1 MPKKLVKR
9 SPGRPRI
16 ADYTVLVRLEEEDIA
31 HLDAWISKWK
41 RDTGLQLGRG
51 VALRQCM
58 RLWLSAQ
65 KIKAAP

>member
-1 MPKKLVKR
+1 MSKKAVRR

-16 ADYTVLVRLEEEDIA
+16 ADYTVLVRLEEEDIGR
-31 HLDAWISKWK
+31 LEAWMAKWK

-51 VALRQCM
+51 VAIRQCM
-58 RLWLSAQ
+58 RLWFAAK